1 MKKISVH
8 SDWNWKLQRTNTP
21 HINYTLNFMILHEFY
36 YMANSYYLWTHD
48 FKLVLKFVNTVTVKQ
63 YDHDDN
69 DNNNSW

>member
-1 MKKISVH
+1 
-8 SDWNWKLQRTNTP
+8 
-21 HINYTLNFMILHEFY
+21 MILHEFY

-48 FKLVLKFVNTVTVKQ
+48 FKLVLKFANTVTVKQ